1 MCTVTFVPTGNN
13 NFILTS
19 NRDEQKTR
27 KTIPP
32 QKYIEQHTTL
42 LFPKDELAGGT
53 WIGISDKQRL
63 VCVLNGAFKK
73 HIKKANHQKSR
84 GIIAKELLKTS
95 NIKQLID
102 TIDLNFVEPF
112 TMIIVEWNTHLCLYE
127 FIWDDT
133 QKHFQKLA
141 NVPKIWSSAT
151 LYSNSSK
158 KRRTQ
163 WFYDWVELGDFSQQS
178 ILKFHHSEIGNKE
191 QAIFMKR
198 SYVETVSITSVEKKT
213 AIVTMHYE
221 DVNQQKTTKVTF

>member
-1 MCTVTFVPTGNN
+1 
-13 NFILTS
+13 
-19 NRDEQKTR
+19 
-27 KTIPP
+27 
-32 QKYIEQHTTL
+32 
-42 LFPKDELAGGT
+42 
-53 WIGISDKQRL
+53 
-63 VCVLNGAFKK
+63 
-73 HIKKANHQKSR
+73 
-84 GIIAKELLKTS
+84 
-95 NIKQLID
+95 
-102 TIDLNFVEPF
+102 
-112 TMIIVEWNTHLCLYE
+112 
-127 FIWDDT
+127 
-133 QKHFQKLA
+133 
-141 NVPKIWSSAT
+141 